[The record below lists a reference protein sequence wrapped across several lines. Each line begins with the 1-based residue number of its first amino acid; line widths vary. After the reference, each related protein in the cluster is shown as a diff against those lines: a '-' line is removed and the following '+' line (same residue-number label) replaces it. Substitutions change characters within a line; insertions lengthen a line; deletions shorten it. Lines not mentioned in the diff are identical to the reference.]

1 MLDAHLAVNRFD
13 LRLRMRERYAR
24 FQPADDRITTVV
36 ANAQLFVRKGERLP
50 DVGAATELAA
60 GAKIKK
66 LQRKIKFRRHDP
78 DHGEAFAV
86 EKQFGAE
93 NLRVAVKFS
102 LPEPLANDDDI
113 VAPNLTF
120 SRFKKSAFDRRY
132 SE

>member
-1 MLDAHLAVNRFD
+1 
-13 LRLRMRERYAR
+13 MRIWPLIVSISACACASDMPG
-24 FQPADDRITTVV
+24 FKPADDRITTVA

-60 GAKIKK
+60 GAKLKSCNGKSNPAGMIPTTVKP
-66 LQRKIKFRRHDP
+66 LPF
-78 DHGEAFAV
+78 

-113 VAPNLTF
+113 VATN
-120 SRFKKSAFDRRY
+120 S
-132 SE
+132 